1 MESEERTSK
10 PMALEGIRVVEFGTF
25 HAGPGASAI
34 LGDLGAEV
42 IKIEEAEGDPMRSW
56 KEVGGIRFTMADG
69 EGFPFQFT
77 NRNKKGIWL
86 DIKKEKGREVFHR
99 LIKEADVFLTN
110 LRKST
115 KQSLG
120 LDYEAVREINPRII
134 HASVSG
140 FGQEGHL
147 SDLGAFDPMGQ
158 ARSGMMFSTGS
169 DRPRLVHLAVL
180 DQTASIA
187 LSQAVLT
194 ALFVRERRGV
204 GQAVHISL
212 YGTALW
218 MQYAGLMIAGCLS
231 QNSVPDDRRMYSP
244 LRNYFCCQD
253 GQWIIGTHHPEQKY
267 WPLLCEATG
276 QTELLRDPR
285 FADISKVLEDRPLLV
300 ERFDRVFAT
309 KARSEWI
316 PLLRAK
322 GLMFGPVQQIEDVV
336 RDPQALSNGY
346 MVDFDHRSLGKVKI
360 PGYPVQFSSSQ
371 AGTRSSAPAL
381 GEHTDSIMKE
391 IGYSDQEIAEARQAG
406 VIR

>member
-1 MESEERTSK
+1 MHTESRTTN
-10 PMALEGIRVVEFGTF
+10 PMPLDGIRVVEFGTF

-42 IKIEEAEGDPMRSW
+42 IKIEEAEGDPMRTW
-56 KEVGGIRFTMADG
+56 KEVGGIRFSMANG
-69 EGFPFQFT
+69 EGLPFQFT

-86 DIKKEKGREVFHR
+86 DIKKERGREVFHR
-99 LIKEADVFLTN
+99 LIKNADVFLTN

-115 KQSLG
+115 KVALG
-120 LDYEAVREINPRII
+120 IDYETLRQVNPRLI

-169 DRPRLVHLAVL
+169 DQPHLIHLAVL

-187 LSQAVLT
+187 LSQAVVT

-218 MQYAGLMIAGCLS
+218 MQYASLVISGCVSL
-231 QNSVPDDRRMYSP
+231 NPIPTDRRMYSP
-244 LRNYFCCQD
+244 LRNYYCCQD
-253 GQWIIGTHHPEQKY
+253 DKWIIGTHHPEQKY

-276 QTELLRDPR
+276 QTELLDDPR
-285 FADISKVLEDRPLLV
+285 FTVISKVLEDRPLLV
-300 ERFDRVFAT
+300 DRFDRVFAT
-309 KARSEWI
+309 KTRREWI
-316 PLLRAK
+316 DILRAK
-322 GLMFGPVQQIEDVV
+322 GLMFGPVQRIEDVLT
-336 RDPQALSNGY
+336 DAQALSNGY
-346 MVDFDHRSLGKVKI
+346 VLDFDHRSLGKVKI
-360 PGYPVQFSSSQ
+360 PGYPVQFSASC
-371 AGTRSSAPAL
+371 AGTRFSAPAL
-381 GEHTDSIMKE
+381 GEHTDSIMKKL
-391 IGYSDQEIAEARQAG
+391 GYSDQEIVLLRKTG